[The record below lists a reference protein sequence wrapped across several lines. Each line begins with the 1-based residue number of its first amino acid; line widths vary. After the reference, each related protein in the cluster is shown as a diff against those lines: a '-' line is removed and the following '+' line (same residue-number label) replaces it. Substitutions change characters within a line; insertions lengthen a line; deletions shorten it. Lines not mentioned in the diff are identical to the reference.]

1 MDREFLFRG
10 KRADDGKWIEGF
22 LTISKDE
29 YHIIDLNDE
38 YITALVILDTI
49 GEYTNFKDKN
59 GTKIYEGDIV
69 DFTVDQRFYK
79 GVVKWSD
86 TEHIQTGFTIWHD
99 NENEYY
105 DADGAFD
112 LGWVHYQDSEFEVI
126 GNVYDNPELLG
137 KGE

>member
-49 GEYTNFKDKN
+49 GEYTNCKDKS

-69 DFTVDQRFYK
+69 TDNGGETLYVCVYDDGRFILYTIKEYLYRDFSSYEDRFITDICE
-79 GVVKWSD
+79 VV
-86 TEHIQTGFTIWHD
+86 
-99 NENEYY
+99 
-105 DADGAFD
+105 
-112 LGWVHYQDSEFEVI
+112 
-126 GNVYDNPELLG
+126 GNIHDNPELLG
-137 KGE
+137 KGD